1 MLARV
6 SHLASDPLSPPQPPQ
21 THSGAGPRRKPRR
34 LGLYL
39 PWGALV
45 VFAAGWSLAWLW
57 MMGQTQS
64 RLDAGAASLRK
75 AGWTVAWDGR
85 HIGGYPFRLDV
96 DFTDLR
102 LADPSGWAMALPAVK
117 S

>member
-6 SHLASDPLSPPQPPQ
+6 SHLASDSQSPE
-21 THSGAGPRRKPRR
+21 THNDAARRRKPRR

-75 AGWTVAWDGR
+75 AGWTVA
-85 HIGGYPFRLDV
+85 
-96 DFTDLR
+96 
-102 LADPSGWAMALPAVK
+102 
-117 S
+117 